1 LLGRATFTCE
11 TTSGWQQVT
20 LSPAVAVTAGTTYVA
35 SYHSDGGH
43 YVGDLNYLNA
53 AIDSG
58 VVQALASGASGGNGV
73 YAYNGTPAFPNQSF
87 QASNYWVDVVFN
99 TVVPPTPTPTN
110 TSTPG
115 PSATP
120 TRTPT
125 ATATPTPPACPC
137 SIFAPTAGPSNP
149 AGGNDAN
156 AVELGMKFRADQ
168 NGFISAIRFYKTA
181 ANTGTHV
188 VNLWTS
194 SGTLLATATATGETA
209 SGWQQVTLSPQVAV
223 TAGTTYV
230 VSYHTNVG
238 RYGADLNYFTAD
250 VNNSVL
256 HAPSSGS
263 SGGNGV
269 YAYGAGSQFPNNTW
283 MAANYWVD
291 VVYHT

>member
-1 LLGRATFTCE
+1 
-11 TTSGWQQVT
+11 
-20 LSPAVAVTAGTTYVA
+20 
-35 SYHSDGGH
+35 
-43 YVGDLNYLNA
+43 VGDLNYFGA
-53 AIDSG
+53 AVDG
-58 VVQALASGASGGNGV
+58 GAVQALASGASGGNGV
-73 YAYNGTPAFPNQSF
+73 YAYNGTPTFPNNSY
-87 QASNYWVDVVFN
+87 QASNYWMDVVFN
-99 TVVPPTPTPTN
+99 TAVPPTPTPTN

-115 PSATP
+115 PSPTP

-125 ATATPTPPACPC
+125 ATATPTPPTCPC
-137 SIFAPTAGPSNP
+137 TVFTTQTPSNP
-149 AGGNDAN
+149 GGASDTN

-188 VNLWTS
+188 VNLWTT
-194 SGTLLATATATGETA
+194 SGTLLATATATGESA
-209 SGWQQVTLSPQVAV
+209 SGWQQVTLPTEVAI

-238 RYGADLNYFTAD
+238 RYGADLNFFNTGVD
-250 VNNSVL
+250 NGVL

-269 YAYGAGSQFPNNTW
+269 YAYGAGSQFPNNTYN
-283 MAANYWVD
+283 AANYWVD